1 MRIAYVVSFAFPNAS
16 AGTRRVIGIC
26 QALVHAGAEVT
37 VYSAAESCEA
47 ASDLAGLPNN
57 VQVLYSG
64 DRRRK
69 HYLLTRVIP
78 PVFFGGK
85 MSKLLRANLEN
96 FDSMLLYSGY
106 TPMLTRL
113 LYLGR
118 RHGKKLF
125 FDAVEWASKGRSWW
139 LSPYYANVGFAM
151 RFLVPKCDGVLCIS
165 SFLEDWYATHTFTLR
180 IPAIYSIPKF
190 SLDSPLPSEPSR
202 NSPIKIVYLGN
213 SDHDH
218 VALICEFLQKNQ
230 ETFDSI
236 QLHIAGNFKGLK
248 VVEEM
253 FDTKTKNTQIVIH
266 GQLSQE
272 QALKL
277 LKNSHLMIFLR
288 EKNSITSAGFPTKF
302 VQSFSNSIPVITN
315 SSSDLDFYLQDNKN
329 CIKVSSISE
338 EGLLDAFQRV
348 KALTNEDYKLLA
360 SNAHQCAISFFA
372 PTVHSDRLFKF
383 FE

>member
-37 VYSAAESCEA
+37 IYSAGGFCKS
-47 ASDLAGLPNN
+47 ASDLAGLPNG
-57 VQVLYSG
+57 VRVIYSG
-64 DRRRK
+64 DRRSEEPLRA
-69 HYLLTRVIP
+69 HIMP
-78 PVFFGGK
+78 PLFFGRK
-85 MSKLLRANLEN
+85 MSKLLSANLDD

-106 TPMLTRL
+106 TPMLLRL

-139 LSPYYANVGFAM
+139 LSPYYLNVEFAM

-165 SFLEDWYATHTFTLR
+165 SFLEDWYATRTCTLR
-180 IPAIYSIPKF
+180 IPAIYSIPDF
-190 SLDSPLPSEPSR
+190 SLSTPLPPEPSR
-202 NSPIKIVYLGN
+202 KTPIKIAYLGN

-218 VALICEFLQKNQ
+218 VVLICEFLQKNQ
-230 ETFDSI
+230 KMFDSI
-236 QLHIAGNFKGLK
+236 QLHIAGNFKGLEA
-248 VVEEM
+248 VEEM
-253 FDTKTKNTQIVIH
+253 FSGKTNNSQIVIH

-272 QALKL
+272 QALEL

-288 EKNSITSAGFPTKF
+288 ERNAITSAGFPTKF

-315 SSSDLDFYLQDNKN
+315 SSSDLDFYLQDGKN
-329 CIKVSSISE
+329 CIKVSSISD
-338 EGLLDAFQRV
+338 EGLLDAFWRV
-348 KALTNEDYKLLA
+348 KALTNEGYKGLA
-360 SNAHQCAISFFA
+360 FDAHQCAVSFFA
-372 PTVHSDRLFKF
+372 PKVHSDRLFKF
-383 FE
+383 FD